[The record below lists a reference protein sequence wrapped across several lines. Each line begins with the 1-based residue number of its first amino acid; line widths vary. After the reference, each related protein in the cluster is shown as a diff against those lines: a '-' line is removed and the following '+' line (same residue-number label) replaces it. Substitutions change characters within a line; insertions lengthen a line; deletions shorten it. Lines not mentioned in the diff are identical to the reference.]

1 MRQNEGSSPQRKP
14 KGSMGTAMDTDASK
28 QLMVFFHWL
37 LTVHASPRWCAAAW
51 NRWPALLAYV
61 RLYTMSQM
69 ALVCR
74 SWRHALNSV
83 MDRTPDVPS
92 CLFRWQK
99 ETCKSPKLVGVG
111 RMESVYMFR
120 CINPASFERDCDI
133 ANSMLRWRSRG
144 SRPVLPTKPF
154 SMTFRADR
162 VKHMSNI
169 ENFPCNLKKSM
180 LGIGRTIS
188 DPCIRRTCMP
198 LPRSASFSKIE
209 DYLQHDDM
217 EDT

>member
-1 MRQNEGSSPQRKP
+1 
-14 KGSMGTAMDTDASK
+14 MDTDASK

-37 LTVHASPRWCAAAW
+37 FRLHASHRWCAAEW

-61 RLYTMSQM
+61 RLYTINQM

-74 SWRHALNSV
+74 SWNNALNSV
-83 MDRTPDVPS
+83 IERAPDVPS

-99 ETCKSPKLVGVG
+99 ETFKSPKLVGVEKL
-111 RMESVYMFR
+111 ESVYMFG

-133 ANSMLRWRSRG
+133 AHNMLRWRSRG
-144 SRPVLPTKPF
+144 IHPVFPTKLF
-154 SMTFRADR
+154 SMEFRAGHL
-162 VKHMSNI
+162 KHMSNI
-169 ENFPCNLKKSM
+169 ENFSCNFKKCM
-180 LGIGRTIS
+180 LGMGRTVS

-198 LPRSASFSKIE
+198 LPRSASFSVIE
-209 DYLQHDDM
+209 DHLQWDDM